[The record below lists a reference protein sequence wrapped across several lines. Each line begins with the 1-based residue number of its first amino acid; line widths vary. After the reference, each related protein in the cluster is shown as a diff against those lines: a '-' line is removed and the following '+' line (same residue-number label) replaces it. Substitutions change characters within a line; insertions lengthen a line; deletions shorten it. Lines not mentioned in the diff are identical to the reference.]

1 MLDGPPL
8 MRFSLFR
15 NGEVCFNVRPGGPVK
30 PVEKSPMQFSETDR
44 NSLDAKPRRVIILL
58 AAIYWCVWVVFTHWP
73 KIELPKISGI
83 RLDKLGHF
91 GGYTILAF
99 LLSLMLA
106 ICWRGGSKL
115 TRWDALFV
123 WLMIALGGILDE
135 WTQPYFS
142 RSFEWGDY
150 AADLSGGLLG
160 IAIALMVLSY
170 RRAQQRA
177 AAGS

>member
-1 MLDGPPL
+1 
-8 MRFSLFR
+8 
-15 NGEVCFNVRPGGPVK
+15 
-30 PVEKSPMQFSETDR
+30 MQLSDTDSFEAR
-44 NSLDAKPRRVIILL
+44 PRRTIILL

-73 KIELPKISGI
+73 KIELPMISGM

-99 LLSLMLA
+99 LLSLMVA
-106 ICWRGGSKL
+106 ICWRAGAKL
-115 TRWDALFV
+115 TRWDALGV

-160 IAIALMVLSY
+160 IAIAAAVLSY
-170 RRAQQRA
+170 RRAQQQVP
-177 AAGS
+177 AGS